1 MTDVVGA
8 RGREVR
14 EVDVGAG
21 EERRK
26 WVKVCVCVCVWLEVD
41 VMWWWNDEL
50 YVELCRE
57 G

>member
-1 MTDVVGA
+1 M
-8 RGREVR
+8 
-14 EVDVGAG
+14 G
-21 EERRK
+21 ES
-26 WVKVCVCVCVWLEVD
+26 VCVCVCVWLEVD

>member
-21 EERRK
+21 EEMG
-26 WVKVCVCVCVWLEVD
+26 VGVCVWLEVN